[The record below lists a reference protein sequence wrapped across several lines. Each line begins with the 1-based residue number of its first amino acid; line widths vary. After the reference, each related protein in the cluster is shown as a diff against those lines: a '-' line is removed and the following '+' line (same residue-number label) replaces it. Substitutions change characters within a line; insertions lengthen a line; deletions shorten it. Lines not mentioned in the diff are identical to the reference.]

1 LQAVDGMV
9 AQLMEAALKNDPDMK
24 IVIVSDHGFLAITH
38 TVNLYIPF
46 VEAGLI
52 QFGKD
57 MEYEGETT
65 VVTSW
70 KAQLWSGGG
79 VTAVMLH
86 DPADTATRERVSL
99 ILSRLAA
106 DPNNGIDRVL
116 SENEIRTYGGFP
128 GASFLIVMRQR
139 YAAGAAQSG
148 PLVVEQSAL
157 RGSHGFWPQFPEMH
171 SSLFILGRGIACSR
185 DLDTIDMRQIAPT
198 VAALLGVNL
207 PSAKQPKLPIAP

>member
-1 LQAVDGMV
+1 MQAVDGMV

-24 IVIVSDHGFLAITH
+24 IVIVSAHGFLAITH
-38 TVNLYIPF
+38 IVNLYIPF

-52 QFGKD
+52 QFGRH

-65 VVTSW
+65 VVASW
-70 KAQLWSGGG
+70 KAQLWPVGG

-106 DPNNGIDRVL
+106 DPNNGIDRVF

-128 GASFLIVMRQR
+128 GASFLIVMRQG
-139 YAAGAAQSG
+139 YTAGAAQSG
-148 PLVVEQSAL
+148 PVVVEQSAL
-157 RGSHGFWPQFPEMH
+157 RGSHGFLAPV
-171 SSLFILGRGIACSR
+171 SR
-185 DLDTIDMRQIAPT
+185 DAFIPVHSRPGNRPRPQ
-198 VAALLGVNL
+198 
-207 PSAKQPKLPIAP
+207 SEHR